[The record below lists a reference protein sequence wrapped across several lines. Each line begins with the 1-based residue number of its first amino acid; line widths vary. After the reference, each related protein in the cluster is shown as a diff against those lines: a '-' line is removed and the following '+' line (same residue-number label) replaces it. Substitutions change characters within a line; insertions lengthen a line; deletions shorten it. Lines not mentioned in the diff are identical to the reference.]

1 MGRPRQRARTLLVVS
16 TLAILLASCGTAPRR
31 AAPPKP
37 STAVIP
43 PQAEVPDAVPRDEPR
58 SAHGNPP
65 FYDVNGRRYTIL
77 PSADNFVERGV
88 ASWYGPDFH
97 GHNTSSGEV
106 YDMYGMT
113 AAHRTLPIPCYAR
126 VTNLGNGRSIIVRIN
141 DRGPFV
147 ANRIIDLS
155 YSAATRLDIVRTGT
169 AFVELRTLTAG
180 DARAETPPA
189 QAAAATIMSPAAPT
203 APLTPVA
210 PAVPI
215 APSAAPDTATV
226 GPGAASTAAPATTV
240 ALYIQV
246 GAYADPVNAQRVLDR
261 LQSSGI
267 PHVFSLAS
275 GGAGRSLRRVRIGP
289 IATVAEFDTLAA
301 RLTALGYPEARLA
314 ND

>member
-1 MGRPRQRARTLLVVS
+1 MQLPRQSARTLFAAALMA
-16 TLAILLASCGTAPRR
+16 LLLAACASAPRR
-31 AAPPKP
+31 PAPGSP
-37 STAVIP
+37 STPP
-43 PQAEVPDAVPRDEPR
+43 PQADVPDAVPRAEPR

-77 PSADNFVERGV
+77 PSADNFLERGV

-97 GHNTSSGEV
+97 GHNTSSGEI

-126 VTNLGNGRSIIVRIN
+126 VTNLSNGRSVIVRIN

-169 AFVELRTLTAG
+169 AFVELRTLTAS

-189 QAAAATIMSPAAPT
+189 QVAVATIMSPTAPT

-215 APSAAPDTATV
+215 APSAAPAADTATAS
-226 GPGAASTAAPATTV
+226 AAQASTV

-246 GAYADPVNAQRVLDR
+246 GAYADPVNAQHVLDR
-261 LQSSGI
+261 LQASGI
-267 PHVFSLAS
+267 AHVYSLAS
-275 GGAGRSLRRVRIGP
+275 SSGSRTLRRVRIGP
-289 IATVAEFDTLAA
+289 IATVKEFDTLAA
-301 RLTALGYPEARLA
+301 RLSALGFPEARLA

>member
-1 MGRPRQRARTLLVVS
+1 MSFPRHARTPLVAA
-16 TLAILLASCGTAPRR
+16 TLAMLLAACGTAPRR
-31 AAPPKP
+31 AAPPRP

-126 VTNLGNGRSIIVRIN
+126 VTNLSNGRSVIVRIN

-169 AFVELRTLTAG
+169 AFVELHTLTAS

-189 QAAAATIMSPAAPT
+189 QAAAATILTPAAPT

-210 PAVPI
+210 PSVPI
-215 APSAAPDTATV
+215 APGASTGPAAPGAEPAT
-226 GPGAASTAAPATTV
+226 GPATTV

-246 GAYADPVNAQRVLDR
+246 GAYADPDNAQRVLDR

-275 GGAGRSLRRVRIGP
+275 SGAGRSLRRVRIGP
-289 IATVAEFDTLAA
+289 IATVEEFDALAA